1 MNNVK
6 NKKRVLLRGPLLS
19 QSGYGTHA
27 RQLVNWLLS
36 RQDLTVAFDVTP
48 WGATPWYINKNDQN
62 GLIGKII
69 DNCSK
74 PENFKPDVSIQLQ
87 LPDEWDVKMAPIN
100 IGVTAGVETD
110 RCNPEW
116 TRKCNEMSLVITP
129 SEFAKSSLGKVNNI
143 RVVSEAYPD
152 FRKANTQL
160 EKDLDNVQ
168 ASELYLV
175 FGQLTATNP
184 DTDRKNTFNTLSWLY
199 STIKSRDA
207 KIILKTNYSRNSNID
222 RCVTLSALQRLLP
235 KEVLSRV
242 ILLHGDLTDSE
253 IHALYTHKKMKALV
267 NLSRGEGFCLPAL
280 EATVCG
286 LPVIATDATGHV
298 EFLLN
303 GFLPIKCSKVNI
315 PKDRV
320 DNRIF
325 MRGSSWYEP
334 DRIDFMLKM
343 NTFFNE
349 PQAIKKI
356 VSDRAKELRTEFS
369 IDKIIG
375 QYNEATSEL
384 I

>member
-1 MNNVK
+1 MIAK
-6 NKKRVLLRGPLLS
+6 NKKKVLLRGPLLS

-27 RQLVNWLLS
+27 RQLVSWLLS

-48 WGATPWYINKNDQN
+48 WGSTSWYINKDAQN

-74 PENFKPDVSIQLQ
+74 PEVFKPDVSIQLQ
-87 LPDEWDVKMAPIN
+87 LPDEWNAKLAPVN
-100 IGVTAGVETD
+100 IGITAGVETD

-116 TRKCNEMSLVITP
+116 TSKCNAMSLVITP
-129 SEFAKSSLGKVNNI
+129 SEFAKASLGKVNNLK
-143 RVVSEAYPD
+143 VVPEAYPD
-152 FRKANTQL
+152 FQKTKTSL
-160 EKDLDNVQ
+160 DSDLNNIQ

-175 FGQLTATNP
+175 FGQLTATSP
-184 DTDRKNTFNTLSWLY
+184 ESDRKNTFNTLTWLY
-199 STIKSRDA
+199 SAIKNRDA
-207 KIILKTNYSRNSNID
+207 KIILKTNFSRNTSID
-222 RCVTLSALQRLLP
+222 KHVTLDALQRLLP

-242 ILLHGDLTDSE
+242 VLLHGDLSDNEVYS
-253 IHALYTHKKMKALV
+253 LYTHKKMKALV
-267 NLSRGEGFCLPAL
+267 TLTRGEGFCLPAL
-280 EATVCG
+280 EATACE

-315 PKDRV
+315 PKERV

-334 DRIDFMLKM
+334 DRVDFMMKM

-349 PQAIKKI
+349 TTAIKKL
-356 VSDRAKELRTEFS
+356 VSNRAKEIKVEYS
-369 IDKIIG
+369 IEKIIE
-375 QYNEATSEL
+375 QYNTATSDL